1 MTIIDESRA
10 HADLRDRLDHLRA
23 VADARQRVH
32 AFIEAYD
39 RLQTWGPVFRANGL
53 ALDLAD
59 LRVLLDAGFAPTADR
74 KWRDDDDEDETGLHR
89 RQAAAQLGRGGPSPA
104 EVLATQHVRED
115 NPEFPD
121 ESPDDR
127 DFDCC
132 R

>member
-32 AFIEAYD
+32 AYLAAVERHNDVGLTAV
-39 RLQTWGPVFRANGL
+39 GPVGGDRTEGEAVIYLG
-53 ALDLAD
+53 D
-59 LRVLLDAGFAPTADR
+59 LRVLLDADFTPTADR

-89 RQAAAQLGRGGPSPA
+89 RQAMVQLGR
-104 EVLATQHVRED
+104 EE

-127 DFDCC
+127 DWC

>member
-10 HADLRDRLDHLRA
+10 HADLRDRLDHLRT

-32 AFIEAYD
+32 AFIEAYEVWYCERRD
-39 RLQTWGPVFRANGL
+39 SEPILNIPTKA
-53 ALDLAD
+53 ALMLDD
-59 LRVLLDAGFAPTADR
+59 LRVLLGAEFAPTADR

-89 RQAAAQLGRGGPSPA
+89 RQALAQLGR
-104 EVLATQHVRED
+104 EE

-127 DFDCC
+127 DWC